1 MSSSLT
7 GFPASPWSA
16 EFRQLILS
24 QPFRIAH
31 GASSERLVLRLRL
44 GEAIGEAPF
53 VPYYPD
59 TPEAVKIWL
68 EQREPA
74 RFWTPEEEVEAP
86 SVVRLAADLLRQD
99 LEAKKQGL
107 AVWEFLGQP
116 NPGGMRACRS
126 VGIPSDLEDFSEQVR
141 CFSRQFRVLKLKL
154 GSGNSAFDEAIV
166 AAAREAAPKA
176 VLFGDANGGWS
187 VPEAAALLP
196 KMEKLGLAFVEQP
209 VHHAGGI
216 ETWREL
222 HAARASHSLPLYA
235 DESAQTISDICAL
248 SGLVQGVNIKLLKSG
263 GFGGALARL
272 ASART
277 LGLGALLGCMIETSL
292 GVTAAAH
299 LAGAFDWIDLDGH
312 LYLAND
318 DYEGLAY
325 DSEGRLQMPG
335 RQGIGAIQRGEGR
348 F

>member
-1 MSSSLT
+1 M
-7 GFPASPWSA
+7 
-16 EFRQLILS
+16 LS

-31 GASSERLVLRLRL
+31 GDSSERIVLRLRQ

-59 TPEAVKIWL
+59 TPEAVGIWL
-68 EQREPA
+68 EQRDPN
-74 RFWTPEEEVEAP
+74 RLWTLEEEVGAP
-86 SVVRLAADLLRQD
+86 AVVRLAADLLRQD
-99 LEAKKQGL
+99 SAAKKHGL
-107 AVWEFLGQP
+107 SVWKLLGQP
-116 NPGGMRACRS
+116 NPSGMRACRS
-126 VGIPSDLEDFSEQVR
+126 VGIPSDLKDFSEQVR
-141 CFSRQFRVLKLKL
+141 CFSRQFHVLKLKL

-187 VPEAAALLP
+187 IPEAAALLP
-196 KMEKLGLAFVEQP
+196 KMEELGLAFVEQP

-216 ETWREL
+216 EAWREL
-222 HAARASHSLPLYA
+222 HAARSSHSLPLYA
-235 DESAQTISDICAL
+235 DESAQTISDICELA
-248 SGLVQGVNIKLLKSG
+248 GLVQGVNIKLLKSG
-263 GFGGALARL
+263 GFAGALARL
-272 ASART
+272 ASARA

-312 LYLAND
+312 LYLANND
-318 DYEGLAY
+318 FEGLAY
-325 DSEGRLQMPG
+325 DSDGRLQMPA
-335 RQGIGAIQRGEGR
+335 RPGIGAIQSGEVR